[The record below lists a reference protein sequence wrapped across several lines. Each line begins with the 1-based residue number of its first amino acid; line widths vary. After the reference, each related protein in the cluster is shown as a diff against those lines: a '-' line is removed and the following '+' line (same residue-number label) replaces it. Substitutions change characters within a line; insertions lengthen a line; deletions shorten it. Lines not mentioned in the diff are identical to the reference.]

1 MRNFIGYEDV
11 IIQDINLSTDNIRFC
26 KQKYYSPSQKR
37 TYIADLPS
45 GYAGQFGPNLKAMAV
60 SLYFGG
66 NMTQGKLL
74 DFFRDIGIS
83 ISAGQLSN
91 LLIQGHEIFHTE
103 KQQVYQAG
111 LASSPWQHFDQTGAR
126 VGGDNL
132 TCNILCNPL
141 YTVYCTT
148 PKKDRLTVVG
158 VLQGM
163 GECSFLLNDLAF
175 KLLETFNL
183 PHKVLSPMQR
193 LPHDTKMSLA
203 QFLELLHTDLPQLGS
218 QQQTRVLEAAAIAA
232 YHDSQ
237 TAWPVVQALVCDDA
251 PQFKWLTAQLSLC
264 WVHEGRHYKKLNP
277 SVAYHR
283 QLLATFLTEFWNFY
297 RQLLAYK
304 QYPTPVAA
312 LELRGLFH
320 QFLTTPTDYWELEK
334 RKYLT
339 LEKETELLLVL
350 EHPELP
356 LHNNPDV
363 LGARTMVQ
371 RRQISY
377 GTQTQMGTQAWD
389 TFLSLV
395 ATTRKLGVSFIEYVR
410 DRLKQACQIEPLAQM
425 IQHRATVELLGL
437 SWQPISQP
445 TPDY

>member
-1 MRNFIGYEDV
+1 M
-11 IIQDINLSTDNIRFC
+11 
-26 KQKYYSPSQKR
+26 
-37 TYIADLPS
+37 
-45 GYAGQFGPNLKAMAV
+45 
-60 SLYFGG
+60 
-66 NMTQGKLL
+66 
-74 DFFRDIGIS
+74 
-83 ISAGQLSN
+83 
-91 LLIQGHEIFHTE
+91 
-103 KQQVYQAG
+103 
-111 LASSPWQHFDQTGAR
+111 
-126 VGGDNL
+126 GGDNL

-163 GECSFLLNDLAF
+163 GECSLRLFDLAF

-232 YHDSQ
+232 DHDSQ
-237 TAWPVVQALVCDDA
+237 TAWPVVQALVCDHA

-283 QLLATFLTEFWNFY
+283 QLLATFLT
-297 RQLLAYK
+297 
-304 QYPTPVAA
+304 P
-312 LELRGLFH
+312 
-320 QFLTTPTDYWELEK
+320 
-334 RKYLT
+334 
-339 LEKETELLLVL
+339 VL
-350 EHPELP
+350 EFLP
-356 LHNNPDV
+356 TTVGLQTMPDTSCGPGITRLIPSV
-363 LGARTMVQ
+363 LNHTHRLLGAGKTQAPSPLKRRLSCCWYWNIQNFLCTIIRTYSEHAFRVQ